1 MIESI
6 CDQEDI
12 VTANIRSVKLSSP
25 DVSCRPQAFCNVA
38 DSSTKDGMQ
47 TKQWQTTGPE
57 SEINRKCMKLSQ
69 QKKDLSSR

>member
-25 DVSCRPQAFCNVA
+25 DVSCRPRAFCNVA

-47 TKQWQTTGPE
+47 IKQWPTTGPE
-57 SEINRKCMKLSQ
+57 SEINRKCMKL
-69 QKKDLSSR
+69 

>member
-25 DVSCRPQAFCNVA
+25 DVSSILAA
-38 DSSTKDGMQ
+38 
-47 TKQWQTTGPE
+47 
-57 SEINRKCMKLSQ
+57 IA
-69 QKKDLSSR
+69 

>member
-25 DVSCRPQAFCNVA
+25 DVCSPYISDSPKSEVA
-38 DSSTKDGMQ
+38 DSSTKDGTQ
-47 TKQWQTTGPE
+47 IKQWQITGPE
-57 SEINRKCMKLSQ
+57 SEINRRCMK
-69 QKKDLSSR
+69 R